1 MNLVFLELFTSQ
13 RCGYLSNLG
22 KRIYALLNRFYY
34 FWILKPQTEMIR
46 IEPIQQD
53 FLKSNP
59 REIQCKIPPLNTY
72 IELVDVRYLKPLHKY
87 VTVNY
92 SFTCRIVASCKWM
105 YCDSK
110 GGTELKM
117 YHIIKTDNGFYFFVE
132 FAEEHKYIR
141 LKNNLKIS
149 LNVN

>member
-1 MNLVFLELFTSQ
+1 M
-13 RCGYLSNLG
+13 
-22 KRIYALLNRFYY
+22 
-34 FWILKPQTEMIR
+34 
-46 IEPIQQD
+46 D
-53 FLKSNP
+53 FLKSKP

-72 IELVDVRYLKPLHKY
+72 IELIDITYLKPSAKY
-87 VTVNY
+87 LTVNY

-105 YCDSK
+105 YHDSR
-110 GGTELKM
+110 GSTELKM

-149 LNVN
+149 LKVN